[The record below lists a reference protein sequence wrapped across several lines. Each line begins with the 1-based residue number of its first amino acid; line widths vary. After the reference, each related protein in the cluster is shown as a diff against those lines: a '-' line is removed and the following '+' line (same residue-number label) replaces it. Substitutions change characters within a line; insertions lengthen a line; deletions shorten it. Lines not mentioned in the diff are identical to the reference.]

1 MTSAGFDLGAIGEG
15 LSFAAALDEVSA
27 ALDAGTGA
35 GTAAVISA
43 PPGTGKTTLV
53 PPLLAS
59 RTSGRVIVTQPR
71 RVAARAAARRL
82 AQLDGSALG
91 TRVGF
96 TVRGERAVSPD
107 MRVEFVTAGVLLRR
121 MLDDPGLDGVD
132 AAVIDEVHERA
143 LETDLLIGL
152 FGEVRELRD
161 DLTLVAMSATLDA
174 ERIASV
180 IGGAAAPAPIVEHAV
195 PAHPLTE
202 LWAPSAVPRLDERG
216 VTWGFLDHVARTAAS
231 AAQDL
236 VCRDPTADVL
246 VFAPGARE
254 VAEIARRLRHDAP
267 GFDIRELHGQLPA
280 AEQDAVIR
288 GRRADEP
295 SRIIVTTS
303 LAESSLTVP
312 GVRLVVDSGLA
323 RFPQR
328 DTARG
333 MSGLVTASAARSSA
347 VQRAG
352 RATRQGPG
360 TVIRCLDERTFAAA
374 PARPEPEIA
383 TADLADA
390 ALLLACWGAPA
401 GAGLRLI
408 DPLPADALAEAQRV
422 LHDLGATDADGR
434 ATVEGRALARI
445 PVDPRLAR
453 ALIEG
458 SRLVGGRLAAEVVA
472 LLGGDLRVPDAD
484 VSAAIV
490 ALRGGRSPD
499 ARRWAR
505 EGDRLRRFVPTRA
518 PSSQTRSSQTR
529 SSQTPSS
536 QTRPSPPTSS
546 SPASSP
552 PASSPPASGRVDD
565 AGLVIALGFPARV
578 ARRVERTA
586 DGATFLLASGTRAG
600 VRAPL
605 ADAEWLAVADV
616 ARASGRVTG
625 GSGAVI
631 RAAAAITEAQAER
644 AAGHLATDR
653 IEAEF
658 VNGRVTARRERRI
671 GAIVR
676 SSVPVRPSA
685 EEGRDAVRRALQT
698 HGLDVFAWSEGA
710 DQRRRRLAL
719 LHHVIGEP
727 WPDVSDVA
735 LTAALDDWLG
745 PEIDALAAGTPT
757 TRIDLAAALRRLL
770 PWPAAAEFDALAPER
785 LEVPSGS
792 RIRIAYPPH
801 DDPPARPVVAVKLQ
815 ECFGW
820 AETPRLAAGRVP
832 VLFHLLSPAGRP
844 LAVTDDL
851 ASFWSGP
858 YAQVRAEMRGRYPK
872 HPWPEDPWQ
881 AAPTRHAKN
890 RAAREGQAG
899 A

>member
-1 MTSAGFDLGAIGEG
+1 MTSAPFDLRAIGAS
-15 LSFAAALDEVSA
+15 LSFAAALDEVTA
-27 ALDAGTGA
+27 TLDA

-59 RTSGRVIVTQPR
+59 RTAGRVIVTQPR

-82 AQLDGSALG
+82 AQLDGSPLG

-96 TVRGERAVSPD
+96 TVRGERSVSRD
-107 MRVEFVTAGVLLRR
+107 TRVEFVTAGVLLRR
-121 MLDDPGLDGVD
+121 MLGDPGLDGVD
-132 AAVIDEVHERA
+132 AVVIDEVHERA

-152 FGEVRELRD
+152 LGEVRELRD
-161 DLTLVAMSATLDA
+161 DLVVVAMSATLDA
-174 ERIASV
+174 ARIASV
-180 IGGAAAPAPIVEHAV
+180 IGSIDAPAPIVEHTV

-202 LWAPSAVPRLDERG
+202 RWAPSPVPRLDARG
-216 VTWGFLDHVARTAAS
+216 VTRGFLDHVARTTAEAAR
-231 AAQDL
+231 DL
-236 VCRDPTADVL
+236 VRDDPSADVL

-254 VAEIARRLRHDAP
+254 VAEIARRLRDNGPA
-267 GFDIRELHGQLPA
+267 FDIRELHGQIPA

-288 GRRADEP
+288 GRGSSEAP
-295 SRIIVTTS
+295 RIIVTTS

-312 GVRLVVDSGLA
+312 GVRLVVDSSLS

-333 MSGLVTASAARSSA
+333 MSGLVTAASARSSA

-374 PARPEPEIA
+374 PARPAPEIA

-390 ALLLACWGAPA
+390 ALLLACWGAPG

-408 DPLPADALAEAQRV
+408 DPLPADALAEAQSV
-422 LHDLGATDADGR
+422 LHDLGATDPDGH
-434 ATVEGRALARI
+434 ATAEGRALARI

-458 SRLVGGRLAAEVVA
+458 SGLVGARLAAEVVA
-472 LLGGDLRVPDAD
+472 LLGGDLRIPDAD
-484 VSAAIV
+484 TTAAIV
-490 ALRGGRSPD
+490 ALRNGRGPD
-499 ARRWAR
+499 ARRWAQ
-505 EGDRLRRFVPTRA
+505 EAERLRRFL
-518 PSSQTRSSQTR
+518 PSS
-529 SSQTPSS
+529 PSA
-536 QTRPSPPTSS
+536 
-546 SPASSP
+546 PAR
-552 PASSPPASGRVDD
+552 AGVDD
-565 AGLVIALGFPARV
+565 AGLVIALAFPSHV

-600 VRAPL
+600 VRGPL
-605 ADAEWLAVADV
+605 AGAEWLAVADV
-616 ARASGRVTG
+616 ARASGRVAD

-631 RAAAAITEAQAER
+631 RAAAAITEAQVER
-644 AAGHLATDR
+644 AADHLITDCV
-653 IEAEF
+653 EAEF
-658 VNGRVTARRERRI
+658 AGSRVTARRERRV

-676 SSVPVRPSA
+676 SSAPVRPGA
-685 EEGRDAVRRALQT
+685 DEGRDAVRRALHAQ
-698 HGLDVFAWSEGA
+698 GIEVFAWSEAA
-710 DQRRRRLAL
+710 DQLRRRLAL
-719 LHHVIGEP
+719 LHHALGSP
-727 WPDVSDVA
+727 WPDMSDTA

-745 PEIDALAAGTPT
+745 PEIDALATGTPT
-757 TRIDLAAALRRLL
+757 TRIDLAPALRRLL
-770 PWPAAAEFDALAPER
+770 PWPAATEFEALAPER

-792 RIRIAYPPH
+792 RVRIAYPAH
-801 DDPPARPVVAVKLQ
+801 DDPAARPVVAVKLQ

-820 AETPRLAAGRVP
+820 AETPRLAGGRVP

-872 HPWPEDPWQ
+872 HPWPEDPWR
-881 AAPTRHAKN
+881 AAPTRHTKN
-890 RAAREGQAG
+890 RAARDQSARD
-899 A
+899 

>member
-1 MTSAGFDLGAIGEG
+1 MTSAPFDLGSIGTG
-15 LSFAAALDEVSA
+15 LSFAAALDEVTA
-27 ALDAGTGA
+27 ALDAGTA
-35 GTAAVISA
+35 LVISA
-43 PPGTGKTTLV
+43 PPGTGKTTLI

-59 RTSGRVIVTQPR
+59 RAPGRVIVTQPR

-82 AQLDGSALG
+82 AQLDGSPLG

-96 TVRGERAVSPD
+96 TVRGERSVSRD
-107 MRVEFVTAGVLLRR
+107 TRVEFVTAGVLLRR

-132 AAVIDEVHERA
+132 AVVIDEVHERA

-152 FGEVRELRD
+152 LGEVRELRD

-174 ERIASV
+174 ERIAAVLGSDTV
-180 IGGAAAPAPIVEHAV
+180 PAQIVEHTV

-202 LWAPSAVPRLDERG
+202 RWAPSPVPRLDERG
-216 VTWGFLDHVARTAAS
+216 VTWGFLDHVAHTAA
-231 AAQDL
+231 AAARDL
-236 VCRDPTADVL
+236 IREDPTADVL

-254 VAEIARRLRHDAP
+254 VAEIARRLRDD
-267 GFDIRELHGQLPA
+267 GRRFDVRELHGQIPA

-288 GRRADEP
+288 GRRASDP
-295 SRIIVTTS
+295 PRIIVTTS

-312 GVRLVVDSGLA
+312 GVRLVVDSGLS

-333 MSGLVTASAARSSA
+333 MSGLVTAAAARSSA

-374 PARPEPEIA
+374 PARPAPEIA

-390 ALLLACWGAPA
+390 ALLLACWGAP
-401 GAGLRLI
+401 GGTGLRLI
-408 DPLPADALAEAQRV
+408 DPLPADSLAEAQRV

-434 ATVEGRALARI
+434 ATAEGRVLARI

-458 SRLVGGRLAAEVVA
+458 SRLVGARLAAEVVA

-484 VSAAIV
+484 VAGAIV
-490 ALRGGRSPD
+490 ALRNGRAPD
-499 ARRWAR
+499 ARRWAQ
-505 EGDRLRRFVPTRA
+505 EAERLRRFIPP
-518 PSSQTRSSQTR
+518 PSRSPQ
-529 SSQTPSS
+529 
-536 QTRPSPPTSS
+536 SPLP
-546 SPASSP
+546 PQP
-552 PASSPPASGRVDD
+552 PAQGGVGE
-565 AGLVIALGFPARV
+565 AGLVIALAFPARV

-600 VRAPL
+600 VRPPL
-605 ADAEWLAVADV
+605 ADVEWLAVADV
-616 ARASGRVTG
+616 ARASGRVAG
-625 GSGAVI
+625 ASGAVI
-631 RAAAAITEAQAER
+631 RAAAAITETQVER
-644 AAGHLATDR
+644 AADHLITDR
-653 IEAEF
+653 VEAQF
-658 VNGRVTARRERRI
+658 VSGKVAARRERRV

-676 SSVPVRPSA
+676 SSVPIRPSA
-685 EEGRDAVRRALQT
+685 QEGHDAVRRALRAD
-698 HGLDVFAWSEGA
+698 GLDVFTWTEGA
-710 DQRRRRLAL
+710 DQLRRRMAL
-719 LHHVIGEP
+719 LRHALGSG
-727 WPDVSDVA
+727 WPDVSDDA

-745 PEIDALAAGTPT
+745 PEIDALASGTPT
-757 TRIDLAAALRRLL
+757 ARIGLAPALRRLL
-770 PWPAAAEFDALAPER
+770 PWPAAAEFDTLAPER

-792 RIRIAYPPH
+792 RIRIEYPPH
-801 DDPPARPVVAVKLQ
+801 DDATARPVVAVKLQ

-820 AETPRLAAGRVP
+820 AETPRLAGGRVP

-881 AAPTRHAKN
+881 ATPTRHTKN
-890 RAAREGQAG
+890 RAARDQPARD
-899 A
+899 

>member
-1 MTSAGFDLGAIGEG
+1 MTSAPFDLRAIGAS
-15 LSFAAALDEVSA
+15 LSFAAALDDVTA
-27 ALDAGTGA
+27 ALDA

-59 RTSGRVIVTQPR
+59 RTPGRVIVTQPR

-82 AQLDGSALG
+82 AQLDGSPLG

-96 TVRGERAVSPD
+96 TVRGEHSVSRD
-107 MRVEFVTAGVLLRR
+107 TRVEFVTAGVLLRR
-121 MLDDPGLDGVD
+121 MLGDPGLDGVD
-132 AAVIDEVHERA
+132 AVVIDEVHERA

-152 FGEVRELRD
+152 LGEVRELRD
-161 DLTLVAMSATLDA
+161 DLVIVAMSATLDA
-174 ERIASV
+174 ARIASV
-180 IGGAAAPAPIVEHAV
+180 IGSIDAPAPIVEHAV

-202 LWAPSAVPRLDERG
+202 RWAPSPVPRLDERG
-216 VTWGFLDHVARTAAS
+216 VTRGFLDHVARTTADAAR
-231 AAQDL
+231 DL
-236 VCRDPTADVL
+236 VRDDPSADAL

-254 VAEIARRLRHDAP
+254 VAEIARRLRDGGPA
-267 GFDIRELHGQLPA
+267 FDVRELHGQIPA
-280 AEQDAVIR
+280 VEQDAVIR
-288 GRRADEP
+288 GRGP
-295 SRIIVTTS
+295 SEAPRIIVTTS

-312 GVRLVVDSGLA
+312 GVRLVVDSGLS

-333 MSGLVTASAARSSA
+333 MSGLVTAAAARSSA

-374 PARPEPEIA
+374 PARPAPEIA

-390 ALLLACWGAPA
+390 ALLLACWGAPG

-408 DPLPADALAEAQRV
+408 DPLPADALAEAQAV

-434 ATVEGRALARI
+434 ATAEGRALARI

-458 SRLVGGRLAAEVVA
+458 SGLVGARLAAEVVA

-484 VSAAIV
+484 TTAAIV
-490 ALRGGRSPD
+490 ALRNGRGPD
-499 ARRWAR
+499 ARRWAQ
-505 EGDRLRRFVPTRA
+505 EAERLRRFIP
-518 PSSQTRSSQTR
+518 
-529 SSQTPSS
+529 
-536 QTRPSPPTSS
+536 
-546 SPASSP
+546 SSP
-552 PASSPPASGRVDD
+552 PSARAQAGTDD
-565 AGLVIALGFPARV
+565 AGLVIALAFPARV

-600 VRAPL
+600 VRGPL
-605 ADAEWLAVADV
+605 AGVEWLAVADV
-616 ARASGRVTG
+616 ARASGRVAD

-631 RAAAAITEAQAER
+631 RAAAAITEAQVER
-644 AAGHLATDR
+644 AADHLITDR
-653 IEAEF
+653 VEAEF
-658 VNGRVTARRERRI
+658 AGSRVTARRERRV

-676 SSVPVRPSA
+676 SSAPVRPGA
-685 EEGRDAVRRALQT
+685 EEGRDAVRRALHAQ
-698 HGLDVFAWSEGA
+698 GLEVFAWSEAA
-710 DQRRRRLAL
+710 DQLRRRLAL
-719 LHHVIGEP
+719 LHRALGSP
-727 WPDVSDVA
+727 WPDVSDAA

-745 PEIDALAAGTPT
+745 PEIDALATGTPT
-757 TRIDLAAALRRLL
+757 TRIDLTPALRRLL
-770 PWPAAAEFDALAPER
+770 PWPAATEFEALAPER

-792 RIRIAYPPH
+792 RVRIAYPAH
-801 DDPPARPVVAVKLQ
+801 DDPAARPVVAVKLQ

-820 AETPRLAAGRVP
+820 AETPRLAGGRVP

-881 AAPTRHAKN
+881 AAPTRHTKN
-890 RAAREGQAG
+890 RAARDQA
-899 A
+899 ARD